1 MFQNK
6 SMTDETYFH
15 HHGEI
20 SVKVQIKYDI
30 RDDKMQTECSKI
42 SHSCFSGASRRLKP
56 AVCFADECEEVE
68 LQVQKVIQE
77 MENILGEPLQSYF

>member
-1 MFQNK
+1 MIRCKQNAVK
-6 SMTDETYFH
+6 YH
-15 HHGEI
+15 I
-20 SVKVQIKYDI
+20 RVSVEL
-30 RDDKMQTECSKI
+30 RSTCEARCR
-42 SHSCFSGASRRLKP
+42 RRLKP